1 MSREHEELLDS
12 LVKQLGF
19 EHDFV
24 IEMATLAEQGVSVEH
39 LRELIWAYFSVELVD
54 MEDF

>member
-1 MSREHEELLDS
+1 MSREPEELLDS
-12 LVKQLGF
+12 LIKQLGF

-39 LRELIWAYFSVELVD
+39 LRELICAYFSS
-54 MEDF
+54 